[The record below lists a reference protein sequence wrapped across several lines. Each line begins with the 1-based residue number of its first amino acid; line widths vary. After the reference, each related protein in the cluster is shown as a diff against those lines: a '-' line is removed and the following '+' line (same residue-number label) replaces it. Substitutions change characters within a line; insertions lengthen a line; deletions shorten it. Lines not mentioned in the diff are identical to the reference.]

1 MCVEETR
8 APYVLWLNALCFTAT
23 VQIRSCAHTDV
34 CNLCIAI
41 PSYVLK
47 YLLIRRRSNRDRRS
61 KNFKI
66 CKTYYAPMYLF
77 CIPTLSYTRVHYVPL
92 IVHADSNIIITLV
105 AVLSLFSKEGEGI
118 AEPGC
123 LFPFHDL
130 IMQSQRE
137 IMCKTR
143 STRREDSSIRDV
155 TNS

>member
-66 CKTYYAPMYLF
+66 CNLLCA
-77 CIPTLSYTRVHYVPL
+77 YVSVL
-92 IVHADSNIIITLV
+92 YSDIIVHADSNIIITLV

-123 LFPFHDL
+123 LFPFHDV

-143 STRREDSSIRDV
+143 STRRENSSIRDV